1 MCFDFYFTVM
11 AMNNY
16 IFNWKCGGV
25 ESETLVEGDQLETL
39 VKTSI
44 EEDQIDRN
52 MVCAKNK
59 NIYEMN
65 VF

>member
-25 ESETLVEGDQLETL
+25 ESETLVEGDQIETL

-44 EEDQIDRN
+44 EEDQID
-52 MVCAKNK
+52 
-59 NIYEMN
+59 
-65 VF
+65 